1 MIKYSSA
8 YNKGMAPTLKM
19 ERFLTGHLFNSGTS
33 LLEDGPVLAYG
44 LPHHWCSWRRGKISR
59 PSETGF
65 LTHPEAFC
73 LWCWC
78 LHWAGSGD
86 LILCRSDWGGSTVFS
101 VAESYQGSVAGVHLT
116 GIHGSGWGLPVPW
129 GLAAECARGSEL
141 LVSYSVF
148 DDWFFTTSA
157 GLGLSLCMELP
168 IQPHLLSLSQR

>member
-8 YNKGMAPTLKM
+8 YNKGMAPTLKR

-59 PSETGF
+59 PSETSF

-86 LILCRSDWGGSTVFS
+86 LILCRSDWGVPQFSLLLNPIKVLLQVSTSRGST
-101 VAESYQGSVAGVHLT
+101 ALAGVSLSPRVWLPSV
-116 GIHGSGWGLPVPW
+116 HGALSCSSPI
-129 GLAAECARGSEL
+129 
-141 LVSYSVF
+141 
-148 DDWFFTTSA
+148 
-157 GLGLSLCMELP
+157 LSLMTGSLP
-168 IQPHLLSLSQR
+168 LALAWV